1 MMAAPP
7 RDRAVGQSQETP
19 AAQEGPPKPRRPLR
33 PIFFIVLAAGVI
45 GGALL
50 IFDIA
55 AEGDSEWLEFLTGA
69 DLLGLIAA
77 ALFGLRRVRRQQAND
92 GIDEAARIELLR
104 AKQAAENASVAKSRY
119 LANVSHEIR
128 SPLNAI
134 YGYAQLF
141 ERGDGV
147 NAREAARVI
156 LRCSEHLTNLVEG
169 LLDMSQLE
177 SGVLRVRTEEVRFGP
192 FMDQIVSMMRP
203 SALSK
208 GLAFHYEPPERMPDV
223 VRLDP
228 SRFRQVLIN
237 LLSNAIKFT
246 EHGSVTL
253 KVSYAAQIAT
263 FEVRDTG
270 PGIRAEDHE
279 RIFERFEQGAAARH
293 EASGARAKSGA
304 GLGLAIARTIVEI
317 LGGRLELES
326 EVGQGSCFRITMLL
340 SEVAGRV
347 AVPAAARK
355 LLGYKG
361 RQRSV
366 LLVEDDSHQRFFME
380 QLLGSLGL
388 SVSAASS
395 GEAAIET
402 LNDRAPDLAIL
413 DISLPGMSGWQ
424 VGAELRARFG
434 EDVHILMLSANSEE
448 LHRPDFET
456 PAHDRFLVKP
466 VEFETLADTIGE
478 LLGLVWEWD
487 EPEAEP
493 APARL
498 SQPVFNEDALPHVTR
513 LQEYLRIGYARGI
526 ESEIK
531 ALEQA
536 DPGSDA
542 LVRRLYDCLDRYDL
556 AAMARLLT
564 ERPDR

>member
-1 MMAAPP
+1 MMMPVSPQGRSDGQISEMQRAA
-7 RDRAVGQSQETP
+7 
-19 AAQEGPPKPRRPLR
+19 RPFTKTVTLR
-33 PIFFIVLAAGVI
+33 LVLAFILVASVGAGI
-45 GGALL
+45 LLAL
-50 IFDIA
+50 DVA
-55 AEGDSEWLEFLTGA
+55 AEGDDELLELITSA
-69 DLLGLIAA
+69 DLLGLTLA
-77 ALFGLRRVRRQQAND
+77 ALFGLRRMQSQPAT
-92 GIDEAARIELLR
+92 EAPGQEERTELMR
-104 AKQAAENASVAKSRY
+104 AKQAAENASIAKSRY

-147 NAREAARVI
+147 NAEEAARVI
-156 LRCSEHLTNLVEG
+156 LRCSEHLANLVEG

-203 SALSK
+203 SAVSK
-208 GLAFHYEPPERMPDV
+208 GLAFHYEPPARMPDV
-223 VRLDP
+223 VKLDP

-253 KVSYAAQIAT
+253 KVSYVAQIAT

-326 EVGQGSCFRITMLL
+326 QVGQGSCFRITMLL

-347 AVPAAARK
+347 AVPAATRK
-355 LLGYKG
+355 RLGYKG

-366 LLVEDDSHQRFFME
+366 LLVEDNTDQRFFMA
-380 QLLGSLGL
+380 QLLTSLGL
-388 SVSAASS
+388 AVSAVPS
-395 GEAAIET
+395 GETAIEALGDT
-402 LNDRAPDLAIL
+402 APDLAIL
-413 DISLPGMSGWQ
+413 DISLPGISGWE
-424 VGAELRARFG
+424 VGAELRERFG
-434 EDVHILMLSANSEE
+434 EDVQILMLSANSEE

-478 LLGLVWEWD
+478 LLGIVWDWD
-487 EPEAEP
+487 EPAAEL
-493 APARL
+493 APAGL
-498 SQPVFNEDALPHVTR
+498 SPPTFSDDALPHVTR

-536 DPGSDA
+536 DPRSDA
-542 LVRRLYDCLDRYDL
+542 LIRRLYNCLDRYDL
-556 AAMARLLT
+556 AGMAKLLT

>member
-1 MMAAPP
+1 M
-7 RDRAVGQSQETP
+7 
-19 AAQEGPPKPRRPLR
+19 
-33 PIFFIVLAAGVI
+33 
-45 GGALL
+45 
-50 IFDIA
+50 
-55 AEGDSEWLEFLTGA
+55 
-69 DLLGLIAA
+69 
-77 ALFGLRRVRRQQAND
+77 
-92 GIDEAARIELLR
+92 R
-104 AKQAAENASVAKSRY
+104 AKQAAENASIAKSRY

-141 ERGDGV
+141 ERGEGV
-147 NAREAARVI
+147 DAREAARVI
-156 LRCSEHLTNLVEG
+156 LRCSEHLANLVEG

-208 GLAFHYEPPERMPDV
+208 GLAFHYEPPARMPDV

-253 KVSYAAQIAT
+253 KVGYAAQIAT
-263 FEVRDTG
+263 FEVLDTG

-293 EASGARAKSGA
+293 EASGTRAKSGA

-326 EVGQGSCFRITMLL
+326 DVGQGSCFRITMLL

-347 AVPAAARK
+347 SAPTAARK
-355 LLGYKG
+355 PLGYKG

-366 LLVEDDSHQRFFME
+366 LLVEDNTDQRFFMA
-380 QLLGSLGL
+380 QLLTSLGL
-388 SVSAASS
+388 AVSAASS
-395 GEAAIET
+395 GESAIDMLGDT
-402 LNDRAPDLAIL
+402 APDLAIL
-413 DISLPGMSGWQ
+413 DISLPGMSGWE
-424 VGAELRARFG
+424 VGAELRTRFG
-434 EDVHILMLSANSEE
+434 EAVQILMLSANSEE

-456 PAHDRFLVKP
+456 PDYDRFLVKP

-478 LLGLVWEWD
+478 LLGLVWEWS
-487 EPEAEP
+487 EPEAEH

-498 SQPVFNEDALPHVTR
+498 GQPAFGEDALPHVTR

-526 ESEIK
+526 ENEIK

-536 DPGSDA
+536 APDA
-542 LVRRLYDCLDRYDL
+542 GELVRRLYDCLDRYDL
-556 AAMARLLT
+556 AGMAKLLT